1 MSIYLSIYMILY
13 VYLYCV
19 ALFHLISLFDLILP
33 INFLLC
39 QLGKFWG
46 ECPNIAMNKCEHAG
60 CGNTLVSKK
69 PILYESSRPVYL

>member
-1 MSIYLSIYMILY
+1 MIVDIYQYVSVCLSIDLYLY

-19 ALFHLISLFDLILP
+19 ALFHLISLFDVILP

-46 ECPNIAMNKCEHAG
+46 NAPTSQLTNVNMLDLGI
-60 CGNTLVSKK
+60 
-69 PILYESSRPVYL
+69 P